1 MSQTDTLYVGYL
13 GAPPSHA
20 RFVKRFVGAALV
32 TLAALGAIIA
42 GAQGPAGEGTWD
54 DSDSATFEGL
64 LLADPY
70 PHLLTNDA
78 DGSELDAIL
87 VEQGKFGAD
96 PRAAGLA
103 GKPAKVRGGLIRHP
117 NGKQAVIEL
126 SPLSDAIAP
135 AEGTHDARPPLGAAA
150 PKVAGSFESF
160 VGEVV
165 DPKCW
170 LGVMN
175 PGRGKPHLS
184 CAELCIRGGIPP
196 VLVVRDPEHPGGRGY
211 LLVDELGAPMN
222 SAVRGLIGFPV
233 QVIGRVVPGGWE
245 RLEVRTIQNSTWAPK
260 DPAMLVRLDAGKP

>member
-1 MSQTDTLYVGYL
+1 MSQPDTLYVGYL
-13 GAPPSHA
+13 GAPASHA
-20 RFVKRFVGAALV
+20 RFVKRFVGASLV
-32 TLAALGAIIA
+32 TLVALGAIIA
-42 GAQGPAGEGTWD
+42 GAQGPAGNGTWD

-70 PHLLTNDA
+70 PRLLTNDA
-78 DGSELDAIL
+78 DGSVLDAIL

-96 PRAAGLA
+96 ARAAGLV
-103 GKPAKVRGGLIRHP
+103 GKPVKVRGGLIRHP

-135 AEGTHDARPPLGAAA
+135 VEGTRDARPALAAAA
-150 PKVAGSFESF
+150 PEIGGSVESF
-160 VGEVV
+160 IGEVV

-196 VLVVRDPEHPGGRGY
+196 VLVVKDAEHPGGRGY
-211 LLVDELGAPMN
+211 LLVGELGAPMN

-233 QVIGRVVPGGWE
+233 RVIGRSVPGGWE
-245 RLEVRTIQNSTWAPK
+245 RIEVRTIQKSTSALD
-260 DPAMLVRLDAGKP
+260 DPTMLVRLEAGKL